1 MEDFW
6 YHNKSVSAPISL
18 SQCGYESYH
27 PNSSIRNYIVQQ
39 KWMFHYVLSGKG
51 FLEVETQHFELKEH
65 DIFFF
70 FQGQKVKYYTDKK
83 EPWTLIW
90 LGIQGDKTSEFLK
103 ETTLLNTHTVSL
115 TKNMNKKIKNI
126 LLKIVCENRELID
139 EPETL
144 KELRNIAS
152 IYDFLYHIKKTF
164 LAPSLITNKPTQVN
178 IIDYINNHYMN
189 DISPKKIAQYFN
201 ISYSQL
207 YKLCISKFNSSPK
220 KIITNH
226 RIRVAVDLLID
237 SDNTIKE
244 IAQKV
249 GYKDEF
255 LFSKTFSKT
264 LGYCPSKFRK
274 LNKDQLKNIRFK

>member
-6 YHNKSVSAPISL
+6 YHNKSVSTPISL

-27 PNSSIRNYIVQQ
+27 PDSSIRNYIVQQ
-39 KWMFHYVLSGKG
+39 KWIFHYVLSGKG
-51 FLEVETQHFELKEH
+51 VLEVGTQHFELKKH

-83 EPWTLIW
+83 QPWTLIW
-90 LGIQGDKTSEFLK
+90 LGIQGDKTYEFLK
-103 ETTLLNTHTVSL
+103 ETPLLNIHTANL
-115 TKNMNKKIKNI
+115 TEKMNKQLKNI
-126 LLKIVCENRELID
+126 LLKIVCENRELIE
-139 EPETL
+139 EPETV

-152 IYDFLYHIKKTF
+152 VYNFLYHIKKIFWDPT
-164 LAPSLITNKPTQVN
+164 SITNKPTQIN
-178 IIDYINNHYMN
+178 IIDYINNNYMN
-189 DISPKKIAQYFN
+189 DISPEKIARYFN

-207 YKLCISKFNSSPK
+207 YKLCISNFNSSPK

-226 RIRVAVDLLID
+226 RIRVSIDLLLY

-274 LNKDQLKNIRFK
+274 LNKNQLKNIRFK

>member
-1 MEDFW
+1 MIF
-6 YHNKSVSAPISL
+6 
-18 SQCGYESYH
+18 
-27 PNSSIRNYIVQQ
+27 YII
-39 KWMFHYVLSGKG
+39 
-51 FLEVETQHFELKEH
+51 LK
-65 DIFFF
+65 
-70 FQGQKVKYYTDKK
+70 K
-83 EPWTLIW
+83 L
-90 LGIQGDKTSEFLK
+90 
-103 ETTLLNTHTVSL
+103 
-115 TKNMNKKIKNI
+115 
-126 LLKIVCENRELID
+126 
-139 EPETL
+139 
-144 KELRNIAS
+144 
-152 IYDFLYHIKKTF
+152 

-244 IAQKV
+244 IAQKLDT
-249 GYKDEF
+249 KMNF

>member
-39 KWMFHYVLSGKG
+39 KWIFHYVLSGKG

-226 RIRVAVDLLID
+226 RIRVAVD
-237 SDNTIKE
+237 
-244 IAQKV
+244 
-249 GYKDEF
+249 
-255 LFSKTFSKT
+255 
-264 LGYCPSKFRK
+264 
-274 LNKDQLKNIRFK
+274 